1 LRDIGVVRGPLVV
14 AFRGA
19 DTTKYLA
26 AHGARAFR
34 AVFRHGSLF
43 LPVSEEFA
51 RRLRALG
58 CPADRLLVH
67 RTGIDVSALQWRTRE
82 LAPGDPLRVIAVARL
97 VEKKGLGDLVEAV
110 RLLRDRGIPVALDI
124 VGRGPLEAALQLA
137 ITQAGLDGAARLRG
151 WQPQQAA
158 LAMIDRAHVLAQ
170 PSIVA
175 ANADE
180 EGIPN
185 VLKEAMALGLPVVAT
200 RHAGI
205 PELVEDGVSGW
216 LVPERNAEALAGALE
231 RLYRHPET
239 WRRMGAAGRAVVERD
254 YDIRRL
260 NDRLEQLLAD
270 VAAGR
275 PPQPA
280 RTSA

>member
-1 LRDIGVVRGPLVV
+1 
-14 AFRGA
+14 
-19 DTTKYLA
+19 
-26 AHGARAFR
+26 
-34 AVFRHGSLF
+34 
-43 LPVSEEFA
+43 
-51 RRLRALG
+51 
-58 CPADRLLVH
+58 
-67 RTGIDVSALQWRTRE
+67 
-82 LAPGDPLRVIAVARL
+82 
-97 VEKKGLGDLVEAV
+97 
-110 RLLRDRGIPVALDI
+110 